1 MVNEYSSLRLQGQ
14 YVSTEIL
21 MDQKTFLSS
30 FWSKKTTWDSLP
42 LRLFYDI
49 RESKWEFDKGLPVS
63 FVGFG
68 WAVHMLPDKS
78 SLFRDVIMK
87 LWS

>member
-49 RESKWEFDKGLPVS
+49 RESKWEFDKGLWGLAGLSICCQTSQVCS
-63 FVGFG
+63 E
-68 WAVHMLPDKS
+68 M
-78 SLFRDVIMK
+78 
-87 LWS
+87 